1 MRTFKLS
8 LIAAALLLAS
18 QAQAAVTTI
27 TFDDVPGANAGSSNN
42 QLVDYAGFQW
52 SNTYALH
59 QSYHP
64 GSGYDVGTVSG
75 DWVGYTAWASPI
87 SFSASGAFDFYGGY
101 FTSAWDDTLT
111 VKIAGFRNGVEI
123 YSQDIVVNNDYPQ
136 LFGLNFRGVDRVSF
150 TSLGQHVA
158 FDNLQVTTP
167 VPEPETYALMGLG
180 LVGLLAARRRKA
192 K

>member
-18 QAQAAVTTI
+18 QAQAAVTTL
-27 TFDDVPGANAGSSNN
+27 TFDDVPGANPGTNLNALGN
-42 QLVDYAGFQW
+42 YGGFTW
-52 SNTYALH
+52 DNTYALH

-64 GSGYDVGTVSG
+64 GSGYDRGAVSG
-75 DWVGYTAWASPI
+75 EWVAYTAYANPI
-87 SFSASGAFDFYGGY
+87 SFSAGNAFDFYGGY
-101 FTSAWDDTLT
+101 FTSAWDSSLT

-123 YSQDIVVNNDYPQ
+123 YSQDIVLNNQYPQ
-136 LFGLNFRGVDRVSF
+136 LFGLNFRGVDKVSF

-180 LVGLLAARRRKA
+180 LVGLMAARRRKA